1 MAAGKEPHCYQ
12 SPAFDVGP
20 DLTPGQ
26 PPATARGAV
35 GCKAFLGAIYVLAG
49 GEESFYCEEGGGE
62 RALQQRMGGGG
73 VLRNNG
79 GSHGT
84 GQHLPAY
91 TWLTYQAW
99 VEASLRKPSLMDP
112 ELVRIITCPRPPHT
126 WALTGI
132 ALEDAGRSSCSSL
145 LALGGLDGHPRRATR
160 TELG

>member
-62 RALQQRMGGGG
+62 RALQQRMGGGCFEEQWREPRHRTAPSCLHLANLPG
-73 VLRNNG
+73 LG
-79 GSHGT
+79 GGLLEEAFSDGSRAGEDH
-84 GQHLPAY
+84 HLPPP
-91 TWLTYQAW
+91 TTYMGPHRYSPGGCRQKQLLFPPGSW
-99 VEASLRKPSLMDP
+99 G
-112 ELVRIITCPRPPHT
+112 PR
-126 WALTGI
+126 WSAKEGN
-132 ALEDAGRSSCSSL
+132 
-145 LALGGLDGHPRRATR
+145 
-160 TELG
+160 